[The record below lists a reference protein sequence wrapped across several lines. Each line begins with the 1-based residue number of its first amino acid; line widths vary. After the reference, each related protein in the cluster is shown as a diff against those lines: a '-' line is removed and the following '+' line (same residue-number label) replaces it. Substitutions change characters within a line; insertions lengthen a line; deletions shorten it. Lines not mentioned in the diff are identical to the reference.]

1 MQTETHTVLFAD
13 HDTLVIE
20 SVFTQVFST
29 GETETRRVKGTY
41 LRVPETLAFQLAEEL
56 TGRGRERVAAL
67 PHGDACVLPS
77 LLGRAVLVRAEKTA
91 RNTEIMAHELGHVL
105 AHKHGLTKS
114 VYSENESLADKL
126 GSQLLGKP

>member
-1 MQTETHTVLFAD
+1 MQTETHTLLSAD

-41 LRVPETLAFQLAEEL
+41 LRVPETLAYQLVEEVS
-56 TGRGRERVAAL
+56 GRGRDHAAAL

-91 RNTEIMAHELGHVL
+91 RNTEIMAHELSHVL
-105 AHKHGLTKS
+105 AHKHGLTRS
-114 VYSENESLADKL
+114 DYSANEKLADKL
-126 GSQLLGKP
+126 GAQLNA